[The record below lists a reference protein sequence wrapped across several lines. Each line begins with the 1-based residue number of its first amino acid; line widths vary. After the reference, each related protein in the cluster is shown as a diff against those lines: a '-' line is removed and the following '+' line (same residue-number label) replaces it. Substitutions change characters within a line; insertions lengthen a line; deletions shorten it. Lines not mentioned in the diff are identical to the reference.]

1 MYPRHTFFPA
11 SAGHFILRLALLI
24 VALLFV
30 GMAMAQVPQYTGSTS
45 TVDSI
50 PQITVVPVQ
59 QPPTQLVEHT
69 TVYEKPTDG
78 MSRPERRAYRAK
90 CFAAKID
97 SLIQSRNYLFFPN
110 SMQEIPNG
118 TIRTIYADY
127 YFFGLFVDHV
137 EVHLPTERGVS
148 QYIEMLNFDS
158 MTIRDYRA
166 SRTQWGWTVSFNIT
180 DQDDLYHVNLAT
192 CAATGEAVL
201 TLITPSLTMRYV
213 GTLIHKP
220 HGHKKFHP
228 TM

>member
-1 MYPRHTFFPA
+1 MHFNRTFFPA

-30 GMAMAQVPQYTGSTS
+30 GMAMAQSPQYSAGTS
-45 TVDSI
+45 AVDSI

-59 QPPTQLVEHT
+59 QAPTRIVEHT
-69 TVYEKPTDG
+69 TVYEKPEEG

-118 TIRTIYADY
+118 VSRTIYANY
-127 YFFGLFVDHV
+127 YFFGLFIDHV

-166 SRTQWGWTVSFNIT
+166 SRTQWGWTISFNIT
-180 DQDDLYHVNLAT
+180 DQDALYHVDLAVCT
-192 CAATGEAVL
+192 ATGESVL
-201 TLITPSLTMRYV
+201 TLITPSVTMRYI
-213 GTLIHKP
+213 GYLTNKHQ
-220 HGHKKFHP
+220 HHSRH
-228 TM
+228 